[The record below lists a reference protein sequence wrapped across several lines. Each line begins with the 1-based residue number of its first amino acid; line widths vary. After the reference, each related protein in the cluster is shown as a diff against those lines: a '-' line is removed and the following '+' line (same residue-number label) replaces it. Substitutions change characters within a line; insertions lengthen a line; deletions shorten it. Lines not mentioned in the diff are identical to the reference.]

1 MFSWLG
7 VAILEFSFTIDKQ
20 LLTTLEMQEKIQAF
34 TAAKGQGG
42 NMLRPES
49 TPVRVLSVWSSLL
62 HLRALSSAVIAGQPL
77 HGAHLQQILPRYR
90 SLSSITKENA

>member
-34 TAAKGQGG
+34 TVAKGQGG

-49 TPVRVLSVWSSLL
+49 TLLSVWSSLL